1 MASPFLPGLCCCG
14 FRLGF
19 TDFPHGFYAAAE
31 FRKERKKSMATRL
44 KAKDP
49 TTTEPSKPKMVIFG
63 ASGVGK
69 TWFAM
74 SFPAVYYIACEPGND
89 RTHYM
94 ERLKAG
100 GGVFMGPEDG
110 SLDFDEVINQ
120 FKALAT
126 EKHSYKTVVVDS
138 ITKLFNNAIAN
149 EMERMDREGITIA
162 FGNEKKSAVQY
173 MRRLIAATNRL
184 DMNVIFIAHEM
195 AEWGTDSKGNR
206 VEIGKKPD
214 CYDKLIYEL
223 DLGFSVVK
231 QGASRYGIVKKSR
244 LVGFPEA
251 EKFELGFAAFSERY
265 GKDIIQK
272 AAAPIVVASPEQS
285 AEIRRLIE
293 LLKVESTVIDKWLEK
308 ANAETIEEFPAEY
321 AGKVIE
327 LLNKKLTTK

>member
-1 MASPFLPGLCCCG
+1 MS
-14 FRLGF
+14 
-19 TDFPHGFYAAAE
+19 
-31 FRKERKKSMATRL
+31 RL

-49 TTTEPSKPKMVIFG
+49 TTTEPSKPKMIVFG
-63 ASGVGK
+63 GSGVGK

-89 RTHYM
+89 RAHYM

-100 GGVFMGPEDG
+100 GGVFMGPESG
-110 SLDFDEVINQ
+110 SLDFAEVIEQ

-126 EKHSYKTVVVDS
+126 EKHRYKTVVIDS

-149 EMERMDREGITIA
+149 ETERMDREGITIA

-184 DMNVIFIAHEM
+184 DMNVIFIAHETS
-195 AEWGTDSKGNR
+195 EWGNDSKGNR

-223 DLGFSVVK
+223 DLGFAVTK
-231 QGASRYGIVKKSR
+231 QGANRYGMVRKSR
-244 LVGFPEA
+244 LVGFPEG
-251 EKFELGFAAFSERY
+251 ERFVLDFATFSERY
-265 GKDIIQK
+265 GKDIIEK
-272 AAAPIVVASPEQS
+272 DSAPIVIATPEQI
-285 AEIRRLIE
+285 AEIKRLIN
-293 LLKVESTVIDKWLEK
+293 LLKVEQTVIDKWLEK